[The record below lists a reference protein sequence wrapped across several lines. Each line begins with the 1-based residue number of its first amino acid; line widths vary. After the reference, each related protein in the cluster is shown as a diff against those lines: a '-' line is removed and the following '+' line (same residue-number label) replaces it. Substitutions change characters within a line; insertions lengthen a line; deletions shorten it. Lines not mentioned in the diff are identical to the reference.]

1 MSIATVNF
9 DINITYLVF
18 SCFFIISKLTGGNE
32 TEASK
37 FFTV

>member
-1 MSIATVNF
+1 MSITTVNF
-9 DINITYLVF
+9 EINITYLVF

-32 TEASK
+32 MEASN